1 MDVSC
6 NCTWVGAWNRKSKGG
21 LEVRF
26 ALFRGS
32 CFVFYGERWRSET
45 MKTER
50 KPRKTLESAFFHVVC
65 GCGGLEETRQRRGVK
80 VWGEWGGGLACM
92 LSDLRVCGGSSF
104 ERLSTDLLVPLHIST
119 PDQRHPQTYVQPPQ
133 HCHLRHFCMFQNHTQ
148 KETRDFSETDHLLRY
163 QLNNKRNSSKL
174 LMC

>member
-1 MDVSC
+1 MLVLTSL
-6 NCTWVGAWNRKSKGG
+6 VGAWNRKSKDG

-26 ALFRGS
+26 ALFRGL

-50 KPRKTLESAFFHVVC
+50 KKRKMLVSAFFPHVVC
-65 GCGGLEETRQRRGVK
+65 GCGGLEKTRQRMGVK
-80 VWGEWGGGLACM
+80 VWGGRGKPACVPR
-92 LSDLRVCGGSSF
+92 DLRVCGGSSF

-133 HCHLRHFCMFQNHTQ
+133 HYHLCRFCMLQNTQ
-148 KETRDFSETDHLLRY
+148 K
-163 QLNNKRNSSKL
+163 
-174 LMC
+174 